1 VTIEDEKEGIRARAV
16 ILEIR
21 ALISEA
27 IDARLWAIRG
37 VRNVLEQDQAA
48 AADGES
54 KVRLAASAGR
64 AIAHVNA
71 MTIVAIYGGIEDLV
85 ETMGAGLYPIVL
97 ATNPDK
103 RQAIFQHNRLR
114 NIELK
119 EAGELSKEGAQAL
132 TKFTKTLAD
141 ALLPR
146 PKRKPNPELPSADGW
161 EDLLKDVYMRPV
173 PERPLPDDLRL
184 TLNELGAIRNVLLH
198 RMGRMDEK
206 ALRLVSEGPWRVVNE
221 LVVIDDSLYRRYIAA
236 LIAYER
242 DLEDRIRSQMG
253 VGFQSDTTSW
263 RMMVP
268 AGDPTSAIV
277 QTMDSEA

>member
-48 AADGES
+48 VRDDER

-64 AIAHVNA
+64 AIAQVNA

-85 ETMGAGLYPIVL
+85 ETMGAGLHPIVV
-97 ATNPDK
+97 AANPDK

-146 PKRKPNPELPSADGW
+146 PKRKPNPKLPSADGW
-161 EDLLKDVYMRPV
+161 EDLLKDIYMRPV
-173 PERPLPDDLRL
+173 PGRPLPDDLRL
-184 TLNELGAIRNVLLH
+184 TLNELGAVRNVLLH
-198 RMGRMDEK
+198 RMGRMDGK
-206 ALRLVSEGPWRVVNE
+206 ALSVVSEGPWRAVNE
-221 LVVIDDSLYRRYIAA
+221 LVLIDDSLYRRYVAA

-253 VGFQSDTTSW
+253 VGLQSDTTSW
-263 RMMVP
+263 RTMVP
-268 AGDPTSAIV
+268 
-277 QTMDSEA
+277 

>member
-1 VTIEDEKEGIRARAV
+1 MAIEDEKEGIRARAV

-27 IDARLWAIRG
+27 IDTRLWAIRG

-48 AADGES
+48 AADDER

-141 ALLPR
+141 ALLPT

-184 TLNELGAIRNVLLH
+184 TLNELGAVRNVLLH

-206 ALRLVSEGPWRVVNE
+206 ALSLVSEGPWRAVNE

-253 VGFQSDTTSW
+253 VGLQSDTTSW
-263 RMMVP
+263 RTMVP
-268 AGDPTSAIV
+268 PGDPTSVIL